1 MKKLFIIS
9 ALLGAMFFTS
19 CEDFLDVNY
28 TKDSPITTSVD
39 QVLPVATFYASQI
52 CSDQA
57 WWATVHG
64 VAKESDMTEL
74 LNNNIHL
81 LVSFTEAL
89 YI

>member
-39 QVLPVATFYASQI
+39 QVLPVDRKS
-52 CSDQA
+52 
-57 WWATVHG
+57 V
-64 VAKESDMTEL
+64 V
-74 LNNNIHL
+74 
-81 LVSFTEAL
+81 
-89 YI
+89 